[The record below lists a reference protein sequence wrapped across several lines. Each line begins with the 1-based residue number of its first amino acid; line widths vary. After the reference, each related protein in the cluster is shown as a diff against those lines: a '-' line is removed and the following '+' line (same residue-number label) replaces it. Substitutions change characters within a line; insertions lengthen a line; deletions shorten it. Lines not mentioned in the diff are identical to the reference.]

1 MKLSVFGSSEIIY
14 HHIEA
19 AKKNSFSIFGIYSSN
34 KNSENVKRIAEKF
47 NIKRIYYDWKIFIQ
61 DSSKNNCS
69 ILIAGRIKDNKKI
82 LVEALK
88 YDLKVL
94 IEKPIFTETKTF
106 DRFLKY
112 KNNIFTGY
120 NRIFYA
126 GITELKKII
135 NIKKTLN
142 VNVRCP
148 EINKN
153 NIILNSCHII
163 SIIYYLYGKITLK
176 KKIYNKD
183 YIFCIFQTKNNINI
197 FININYGSPDNFSIE
212 FNFKNSRIVIN
223 PIEELNIYNKL
234 VKRKFRKNNIYIP
247 TTSKRINEYEL
258 SNIKPGFNKQ
268 YTNFKKFVKNKKSL
282 FTSIAD
288 SKEIISICNQ
298 IANK

>member
-14 HHIEA
+14 HHIRA
-19 AKKNSFSIFGIYSSN
+19 AKINSFSIFGIYSSN
-34 KNSENVKRIAEKF
+34 KNSTNVKKIAKKF
-47 NIKRIYYDWKIFIQ
+47 NIKRIYYDWKNLII

-69 ILIAGRIKDNKKI
+69 VLIAGRIKDNKKI
-82 LVEALK
+82 LIAALK
-88 YDLKVL
+88 HNFKVL

-106 DRFLKY
+106 SKFLKY

-120 NRIFYA
+120 NRIFYT
-126 GITELKKII
+126 GIAELKKITNI
-135 NIKKTLN
+135 NKTLN
-142 VNVRCP
+142 VNIRCP
-148 EINKN
+148 EINKD
-153 NIILNSCHII
+153 NIILNTCHII
-163 SIIYYLYGKITLK
+163 SILYYLYGKINLK

-212 FNFKNSRIVIN
+212 FNFKNNRIVIS
-223 PIEELNIYNKL
+223 PIEELKIYNKL
-234 VKRKFRKNNIYIP
+234 IKKKFKKNNIYTPSI
-247 TTSKRINEYEL
+247 SKRINEYEL

-268 YTNFKKFVKNKKSL
+268 YSNFKKFVKNKKSL

-288 SKEIISICNQ
+288 AREIISICEK